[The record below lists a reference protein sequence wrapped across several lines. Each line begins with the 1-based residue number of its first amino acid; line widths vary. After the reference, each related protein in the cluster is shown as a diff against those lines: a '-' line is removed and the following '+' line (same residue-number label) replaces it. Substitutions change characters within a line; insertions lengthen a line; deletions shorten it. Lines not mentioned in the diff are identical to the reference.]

1 MINYEDF
8 MKALKELIERA
19 RDGAIVLVEGRRDVE
34 ALKDLGV
41 EGKILPVSSVSRA
54 KLVESVEGDVIIL
67 TDWDENG
74 EKLKREIF
82 EVLLSNGVI
91 ADTSIRK
98 RIFSAVNVSEVE
110 DLAKLYFRLHTHQR
124 SL

>member
-67 TDWDENG
+67 TDWDEKG

>member
-1 MINYEDF
+1 MINYEDS

-19 RDGAIVLVEGRRDVE
+19 KDGAIVLVEGRRDVE

-67 TDWDENG
+67 TDWDEKG

-98 RIFSAVNVSEVE
+98 RIFSAVNVNEVE
-110 DLAKLYFRLHTHQR
+110 DLAKLYFRLHTHPR

>member
-1 MINYEDF
+1 MIDYEDF
-8 MKALKELIERA
+8 IKALKELIERA
-19 RDGAIVLVEGRRDVE
+19 KDGAIVLVEGRRDVE

-67 TDWDENG
+67 TDWDEKG

-98 RIFSAVNVSEVE
+98 RIFSAVNVNEVE
-110 DLAKLYFRLHTHQR
+110 DLAKLYFRLHTHPR

>member
-67 TDWDENG
+67 TDWDEKG

-98 RIFSAVNVSEVE
+98 RIFSAVNVNEVE
-110 DLAKLYFRLHTHQR
+110 DLAKLYFRLHTHPR

>member
-1 MINYEDF
+1 MIDYEYF

-67 TDWDENG
+67 TDWDEKG

-98 RIFSAVNVSEVE
+98 RIFSAVNVNEVE
-110 DLAKLYFRLHTHQR
+110 DLAKLYFRLHTHPR

>member
-1 MINYEDF
+1 MINYENF

-19 RDGAIVLVEGRRDVE
+19 KDGAIVLVEGRRDVE

-67 TDWDENG
+67 TDWDEKG

-98 RIFSAVNVSEVE
+98 RIFSAVNVNEVE
-110 DLAKLYFRLHTHQR
+110 DLAKLYFRLHTHPR

>member
-19 RDGAIVLVEGRRDVE
+19 KDGAIVLVEGRRDVE

-67 TDWDENG
+67 TDWDEKG

-110 DLAKLYFRLHTHQR
+110 DLAKLYFRLHTHPR

>member
-19 RDGAIVLVEGRRDVE
+19 KDGAIVLVEGRRDVE

-67 TDWDENG
+67 TDWDEKG

-98 RIFSAVNVSEVE
+98 RIFSAVNVNEVE
-110 DLAKLYFRLHTHQR
+110 DLAKLYFRLHTHPR

>member
-19 RDGAIVLVEGRRDVE
+19 KDGAIVLVEGRRDVE
-34 ALKDLGV
+34 ALKGLGV

-67 TDWDENG
+67 TDWDEKG

-91 ADTSIRK
+91 ADTSI
-98 RIFSAVNVSEVE
+98 
-110 DLAKLYFRLHTHQR
+110 
-124 SL
+124 